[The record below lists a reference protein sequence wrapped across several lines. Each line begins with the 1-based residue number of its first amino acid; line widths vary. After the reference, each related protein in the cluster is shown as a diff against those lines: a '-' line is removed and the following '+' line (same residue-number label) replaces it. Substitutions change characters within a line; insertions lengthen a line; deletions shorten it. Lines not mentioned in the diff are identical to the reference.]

1 MLLDDLRSE
10 YVANNQR
17 IQSAKTIRLLKT
29 CIGNFEKHLGR
40 VGSVADLTDEE
51 LARYIV
57 QRRTQ
62 GRAASTIDGEV
73 AKLLALK
80 RYAALRGLST
90 QPILRFAKTPP
101 PTPVAFLRWQLRK
114 LWRAAY
120 AADVAIGAVPGCIFW
135 PALLDVLWDSGE
147 RIWSVYSLD
156 RGDIDLHMRWVTLRD
171 RKGQGRVMHKRLRRR
186 TVRSLGRLIQAHE
199 QEKVFGVVSLA
210 TIYNQYEVLLA
221 KAGLP
226 TDRHSKFHCLR
237 KSHASYLHVRGGN
250 SRESLGHT
258 TEAITIKHY
267 HDPRIVIAN
276 QPADILFSPFGFW
289 DRILCW
295 FGW

>member
-1 MLLDDLRSE
+1 MQLDDLRSE

-29 CIGNFEKHLGR
+29 CISNFEKYLGR
-40 VGSVADLTDEE
+40 RADTADLTDEE
-51 LARYIV
+51 LARYIIV
-57 QRRTQ
+57 RRTQ

-80 RYAALRGLST
+80 RYAAVRGLST
-90 QPILRFAKTPP
+90 QPILRFAKSQP
-101 PTPVAFLRWQLRK
+101 PTPIAFLRWQLRK
-114 LWRAAY
+114 LWKAAH
-120 AADVAIGAVPGCIFW
+120 AAESAIGEVPGRIFW
-135 PALLDVLWDSGE
+135 PALLDAVWDSGE
-147 RIWSVYSLD
+147 RIWAVYSLE
-156 RGDIDLHMRWVTLRD
+156 RCDIDLRTRWVTFRE
-171 RKGQGRVMHKRLRRR
+171 RKGQGRVMHKRVRRA
-186 TVRSLGRLIQAHE
+186 TVRSLAKLMQSHDLP
-199 QEKVFGVVSLA
+199 QVFAVVSLA

-258 TEAITIKHY
+258 TEAITIRHY
-267 HDPRIVIAN
+267 HDPRIVTIH
-276 QPADILFSPFGFW
+276 QPADILFSPFGWW